1 MRNDLRRKSGIR
13 QWDIATVQEK
23 LRAHKDEVEAD
34 FIDESIIVVDDF
46 SQLHILEETC
56 QAKMTVIGYCSS
68 GSCTL
73 RINMKDYDIRQ
84 NDLLCI
90 LPDQWVSLLGSHDF
104 HCSFVIMTAELS
116 MQLLPKVQNL
126 YDLFL
131 FIRKNPCI
139 RLTAEEIATIRAYQS
154 FLKERIRNRNG
165 LFKKEIRQHLLMSLL
180 YELSDI
186 AGRVILQQ
194 HDKTM
199 NRKEEYAEQ
208 FFSDLSK
215 NHKRE
220 RSVKFYADR
229 LHITPKYLSGIVK
242 EVSGR
247 LASEWIEEV
256 VINEAKNMLSNT
268 SMTIQEISNELNFS
282 NQSFF
287 GKYFKEHT
295 GISPKAFRATA
306 APRP

>member
-1 MRNDLRRKSGIR
+1 MKKARNEPQIPK
-13 QWDIATVQEK
+13 WDIATVQEK
-23 LRAHKDEVEAD
+23 LRAHRDEVKAD
-34 FIDESIIVVDDF
+34 IIEESLIVVDDF

-56 QAKMTVIGYCSS
+56 QTQMTVIGYCSS

-73 RINMKDYDIRQ
+73 RINMKDYEIRP

-90 LPDQWVSLLGSHDF
+90 LPEQWISLVKSDNF

-126 YDLFL
+126 YDIFLFL
-131 FIRKNPCI
+131 RKNPCI
-139 RLTAEEIATIRAYQS
+139 HLDDAEINLIRSYQA
-154 FLKERIRNRNG
+154 FLKERHRDPHGMFMR
-165 LFKKEIRQHLLMSLL
+165 EIQQHLLMSLL
-180 YELSDI
+180 YELCDI

-194 HDKTM
+194 HDKPM

-208 FFSDLSK
+208 FLLDLSM
-215 NHKRE
+215 NYRRE
-220 RSVKFYADR
+220 RGVGFYAER

-247 LASEWIEEV
+247 HATEWIEEV
-256 VINEAKNMLSNT
+256 VISEAKNMLTNS
-268 SMTIQEISNELNFS
+268 SLTIQEISNELNFC

-295 GISPKAFRATA
+295 GQSPKSFRAA
-306 APRP
+306 AGKAS